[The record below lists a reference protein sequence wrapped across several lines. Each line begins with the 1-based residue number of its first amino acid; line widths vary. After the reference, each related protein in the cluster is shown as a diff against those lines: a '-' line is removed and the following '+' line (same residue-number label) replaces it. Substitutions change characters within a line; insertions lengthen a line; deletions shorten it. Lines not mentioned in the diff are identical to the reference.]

1 MDKLTTDVG
10 LVQDVRGLD
19 QLRKLSTK
27 DADSQKQALEAAA
40 RQFES
45 IFNQM
50 WVSSMREANE
60 SIAPDSPLRSRYST
74 MFEGMLDE
82 QRTST
87 MKGAGGQSSLAALI
101 VKQLSPEQHSQAQE
115 ANRTLK
121 MPDER
126 LPVMHRF
133 ARWEGN
139 ADDKAEAGANIA
151 KLNKLN
157 QVNGTSTRN
166 DASANSG
173 VAAAERF
180 VARLDKMQRNFTQPV
195 GSAAATG
202 SGPFSSPE
210 EFVRQLLPAAK
221 QVAKRIGL
229 SPVALLAQ
237 AALETGWGRN
247 MMSNGDG
254 SAGKNLFGIKA
265 GSRWQGGSTLA
276 NSLEYEGGQPVMR
289 KSAFRSYSSFVQSME
304 DYVQLIGNNDR
315 YSKAKAVAHDPD
327 AYFDALQQAG
337 YATDPHYA
345 NKLKQVIR
353 SDAFNSVWQAAEL

>member
-27 DADSQKQALEAAA
+27 DAGSQKQALEAAA

-87 MKGAGGQSSLAALI
+87 MKGPGGQSSLAALI
-101 VKQLSPEQHSQAQE
+101 VKQLSPEQHTSSNEAQ
-115 ANRTLK
+115 RTLK

-126 LPVMHRF
+126 LPVMRRF

-139 ADDKAEAGANIA
+139 DANKDNVGVNVARSNQTTALSAGSESTINDK
-151 KLNKLN
+151 
-157 QVNGTSTRN
+157 
-166 DASANSG
+166 

-180 VARLDKMQRNFTQPV
+180 VARLERIERNFTRPTTAV
-195 GSAAATG
+195 ASSG
-202 SGPFSSPE
+202 SGHFSSPE

-247 MMSNGDG
+247 MMSNSDG
-254 SAGKNLFGIKA
+254 TSGKNLFGIKA
-265 GSRWQGGSTLA
+265 GGRWQGSSTLA

-289 KSAFRSYSSFVQSME
+289 KSAFRSYHSFVQSME
-304 DYVQLIGNNDR
+304 DYVELIGNNAR

-327 AYFDALQQAG
+327 AYFEALQQAG

-353 SDAFNSVWQAAEL
+353 SDAFNGVWQAAEM

>member
-151 KLNKLN
+151 KLN

-265 GSRWQGGSTLA
+265 GSRWQGGSTVA

-289 KSAFRSYSSFVQSME
+289 KSAFRSYNSFVQSME
-304 DYVQLIGNNDR
+304 DYVELIGNNDR

-337 YATDPHYA
+337 YATDPQYA
-345 NKLKQVIR
+345 KKLKQVLH
-353 SDAFNSVWQAAEL
+353 SDALKDLWQRS